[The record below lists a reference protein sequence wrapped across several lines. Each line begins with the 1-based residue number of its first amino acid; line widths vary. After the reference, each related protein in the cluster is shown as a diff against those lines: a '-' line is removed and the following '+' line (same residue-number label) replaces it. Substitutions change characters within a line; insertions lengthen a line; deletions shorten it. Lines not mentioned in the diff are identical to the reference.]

1 MTPAADLAVIHTGR
15 PGECLVFSPRAT
27 GWAKWHPPL
36 AEPDVGAVAFLNYGR
51 TAGPVTTRA
60 AQLERAEG
68 GLNARIMRAIPI
80 GRLEAALNRP
90 SHAALV
96 ERVVPAGLNV
106 PPLDDDQVV
115 DATSG
120 HPWPWW
126 AVFPDP
132 PPAVDLRLEGRGA
145 YGKPDSFYERVADIF
160 SYLAGMSDRPATV
173 LAEANGVPVSTV
185 HGWVKEAR
193 RRGLLVGGERTRRKP

>member
-1 MTPAADLAVIHTGR
+1 MTPTADLAVIHTGR
-15 PGECLVFSPRAT
+15 PGECLVFSPRGT
-27 GWAKWHPPL
+27 GWAKWRPPS
-36 AEPDVGAVAFLNYGR
+36 AEPDVGALVFLNYGR

-96 ERVVPAGLNV
+96 ERAVPAGLNIEL
-106 PPLDDDQVV
+106 LDDDQVMHPI
-115 DATSG
+115 SG
-120 HPWPWW
+120 PWPWW
-126 AVFPDP
+126 VVNPDP
-132 PPAVDLRLEGRGA
+132 PPAVDLGLEGRSA
-145 YGKPDSFYERVADIF
+145 YGKPDSFYERVADLF
-160 SYLAGMSDRPATV
+160 SYLAGMSDRPATD
-173 LAEANGVPVSTV
+173 LAEANGVPVTTV

-193 RRGLLVGGERTRRKP
+193 RRGLLVGGERTRRMG